1 MHAARYD
8 MIRAEL
14 EARITSGEWPPGTRV
29 PTEAE
34 LARTHGVSRV
44 TVQRAVQELVRRGL
58 VVRYRRR
65 GTFVARSEPERD
77 LLRLVNPHGAGPDI
91 EGRHLVTEARVVAAA
106 DAGASAGPAGAGPA
120 AGFAPD
126 TPVVLLRRVKL
137 DAAENPIATERAVIP
152 FALVPRLLEEP
163 LEDLT
168 TVAYFR
174 ATGVP
179 IHRSRLYVEP
189 VALPESEAE
198 PLRTAAGRPVFRLR
212 RNIWLADGGLAE
224 VFQSHLLPD
233 QSPFYIEQ
241 SLAPVPPPA
250 EESP

>member
-1 MHAARYD
+1 MTARYD
-8 MIRAEL
+8 RIRAEL

-34 LARTHGVSRV
+34 LARAHGVSRV

-65 GTFVARSEPERD
+65 GTFVASAEPERD

-91 EGRHLVTEARVVAAA
+91 EGRHLVAEARVATAE
-106 DAGASAGPAGAGPA
+106 DAGAAGSGAAGPA

-152 FALVPRLLEEP
+152 FALAPRLLEEP

-189 VALPESEAE
+189 VALPEAEAE
-198 PLRTAAGRPVFRLR
+198 QLRTAPGRPVFRLR
-212 RNIWLADGGLAE
+212 RAIWLADGALAE
-224 VFQSHLLPD
+224 VFQAHLLPD

-241 SLAPVPPPA
+241 SLAPAPPTA